1 MFCFFFF
8 NESITAPT
16 KLICYFKKKV
26 FHPLRKWTKEMNSH
40 FANDMDIEQAPEMSY
55 IVSHQR
61 NANYDCKSVMVEA
74 DVSYQVEEFPLF
86 GIRII

>member
-1 MFCFFFF
+1 
-8 NESITAPT
+8 
-16 KLICYFKKKV
+16 
-26 FHPLRKWTKEMNSH
+26 MNSH